1 MGKKSPSQPAAPDP
15 AKTAAAQAAANK
27 EAAVAQ
33 ANINMVNQ
41 YTPGGSLEY
50 TQRGTAA
57 DGTPQYSA
65 TQTLSPEQQAIYD
78 QSNAAALKFGQ
89 TANSQLD
96 AVSQRLGQPLD
107 FSSLGAAPTLNED
120 TRRSVADSLYQRIN
134 PQLEQERAALETRL
148 ANQGFASGT
157 EAFNREM
164 DQFYRSQNDA
174 RLAVENAALGQASQL
189 YGLEANQRDR
199 SINEMIQQRSQ
210 PLNELAAML
219 SGSQVQ
225 GPSFVNSPQTSIA
238 PADIMGATFGS
249 ANINANNYAQQ
260 IAEQN
265 AQRQGLYGLLG
276 AGVQGAFMFSDRRL
290 KTDIRKIREEKGLGV
305 YLYRYIW
312 GGPVQIGYMAQ
323 EVQKL
328 YPKAVKSISG
338 FLAVN
343 YAEVG
348 NV

>member
-1 MGKKSPSQPAAPDP
+1 MCKTKAPTLPDP

-41 YTPGGSLEY
+41 YTPGGQLEY
-50 TQRGTAA
+50 TERGTAS

-65 TQTLSPEQQAIYD
+65 TQTLSPEQQAIFD
-78 QSNAAALKFGQ
+78 QNNTAALKYGQ
-89 TANSQLD
+89 TANNQLD
-96 AVSQRLGQPLD
+96 AISSRLSQPLD
-107 FSSLGAAPTLNED
+107 FSSLGAAPQLNED
-120 TRRSVADSLYQRIN
+120 TRSRVADSLYQRIN

-148 ANQGFASGT
+148 ANQGFTSGT
-157 EAFNREM
+157 EAFRNEM
-164 DQFYRSQNDA
+164 DQFSRSQNDA

-199 SINEMIQQRSQ
+199 SINEMMQQRSQ

-225 GPSFVNSPQTSIA
+225 GPSFVNSPQQSVA
-238 PADIMGATFGS
+238 PADYMGAAYGS
-249 ANINANNYAQQ
+249 ANLAQNQ

-265 AQRQGLYGLLG
+265 RQRQGLYNLLG
-276 AGVQGAFMFSDRRL
+276 TGAQAAFMFSDRRL
-290 KTDIRKIREEKGLGV
+290 KTDIERIGEHKGLGV
-305 YLYRYIW
+305 YLFRYVW
-312 GGPVQIGYMAQ
+312 GGPLHIGYMAQ

-328 YPKAVKSISG
+328 YPKAVRSISG

-343 YAEVG
+343 YAEVA